1 MSRTNPRIAI
11 VFDSR
16 YGSTLALAQAVAAG
30 CGDESTK
37 ATLFMAGAFEPE
49 TGVDSA
55 REQYVEAQRHID
67 GIPIATIHD
76 IREAD
81 ALVIGSPTRFGHMTR
96 PMMAF
101 LERIGPLWREGALIG
116 KVGAVFT
123 STGGMHSGHETTLL
137 TLIMS
142 LFQHGMIVA
151 GVPHSVDALIE
162 TRFGGSPLGAGA
174 VTTFN
179 GRREVDENELAIARA
194 LGARVARLAH
204 QVEPEPAP
212 LKGPG

>member
-1 MSRTNPRIAI
+1 MSRAAPRIAI

-16 YGSTLALAQAVAAG
+16 YGSTLALAQAMQAG
-30 CGDESTK
+30 CGDEN
-37 ATLFMAGAFEPE
+37 ADGVLYMAAGFEPE
-49 TGVDSA
+49 VGVDSE
-55 REQYVEAQRHID
+55 RDQYVQAQRTID
-67 GIPIATIHD
+67 GIPVASLED
-76 IREAD
+76 IRAAD
-81 ALVIGSPTRFGHMTR
+81 ALVMGSPTRFGHMTR

-116 KVGAVFT
+116 KVGAAFT

-137 TLIMS
+137 SLIMTM
-142 LFQHGMIVA
+142 FQHGMVVA
-151 GVPHSVDALIE
+151 GVPHSVEALIE

-179 GRREVDENELAIARA
+179 GRREVDANELAIARA
-194 LGARVARLAH
+194 LGARVARLAR

-212 LKGPG
+212 LIGPS